1 MRTEFDATGE
11 GAPTLAAVVAGPIAS
26 KLHNGGEAW
35 VRMSWLRG
43 LAAAGRDAW
52 LFEQID
58 EPSAEQTAYFRAVT
72 AWFGAADRAILLD
85 GTGAAVVA
93 PEGVEP
99 FDVAGS
105 ADVLLNISG
114 HLPPSPLFDRF
125 DHRVL
130 VDIDPGYTQIWH
142 AQGLAGARV
151 DGHTA
156 FATIGENIG
165 TPGCPIPTGG
175 LPWIATRQPVC
186 VEDWAAPPAPTPAPT
201 PTTMARFTTVAAW
214 RGSYGPVEL
223 DGRSYGVKAHEFR
236 KLLDLPGRCPD
247 AELEIAL
254 SIDAGDRADAEA
266 LAAHGWALTDPL
278 VASATPAA
286 FQSYVWG
293 SSAELSPAQGVY
305 VGTASGWFSDRTV
318 RYLAAGRPVVVQDT
332 GFSVHLPTG
341 EGLLAFTD
349 VASAAA
355 GVAAVTGDYQRHAD
369 AARRIAEEHFAA
381 DRVVGDLLAKVT

>member
-1 MRTEFDATGE
+1 MTPPDQPVEVRV
-11 GAPTLAAVVAGPIAS
+11 PAVVAGAVAS

-58 EPSAEQTAYFRAVT
+58 TPSSEQVAYFRAVT
-72 AWFGAADRAILLD
+72 AWFGAADRAVLLD
-85 GTGAAVVA
+85 GSQNAVVA
-93 PEGVEP
+93 PDDVDP
-99 FDVAGS
+99 FDVAE
-105 ADVLLNISG
+105 AAEVLLNISG
-114 HLPPSPLFDRF
+114 HLSASPLFDRF
-125 DHRVL
+125 DQRVL

-142 AQGLAGARV
+142 AQGLVGARV

-165 TPGCPIPTGG
+165 TPGCQIPTGG

-186 VEDWAAPPAPTPAPT
+186 LADWSAPAAPPTSS
-201 PTTMARFTTVAAW
+201 RFTTVAAW

-223 DGRSYGVKAHEFR
+223 DGRTYGVKAHEFR
-236 KLLDLPGRCPD
+236 KLLDLPARCPN

-254 SIDAGDRADAEA
+254 SIHRGDDADRAA
-266 LAAHGWALTDPL
+266 LLAHGWTLADPL
-278 VASATPAA
+278 AASATPAA
-286 FQSYVWG
+286 FQSYVLG
-293 SSAELSPAQGVY
+293 SAAELSPAQGVY
-305 VGTASGWFSDRTV
+305 VGTHSGWFSDRTV
-318 RYLAAGRPVVVQDT
+318 RYLASGRPAVVQDT
-332 GFSVHLPTG
+332 GFSAHLPTG

-355 GVAAVTGDYQRHAD
+355 GVAAVTDDYAHHAA

-381 DRVVGDLLAKVT
+381 DRVVAALLAEVT